1 MDLFEQIKK
10 PIESQLQEC
19 RSMFCDSLTHTTPL
33 LDQALTQVKARSG
46 KMMRPILVLL
56 SAKLFGSI
64 KENALQVAVAYE
76 TFHTASLIHDDV
88 VDESEERRGQKS
100 VNTSFDN
107 KVAVL
112 VGDFI
117 LAKTLQHLAATDIPQ
132 LIDILASAAQR
143 LSNGELLQ
151 LYNIS
156 NEVISEDTYYEIIR
170 NKTAALFTACATS
183 GAIVAGA
190 SEEDAELLRQYGENL
205 GICFQIKDDIFDY
218 EDANVGKPT
227 GNDMKEGKLTLPAI
241 YAVTHSN
248 GEMDEIVG
256 KVKQSKA
263 TEEEIATLVAFTKK
277 NGGIEYALAAMNEY
291 AKKAKH
297 MLDKFPESDTKTALL
312 AYVDLV
318 VERKY

>member
-19 RSMFCDSLTHTTPL
+19 RSVFCDSLTHTTPL

-56 SAKLFGSI
+56 SAKLFGMI
-64 KENALQVAVAYE
+64 KENAIQVAVAYE

-132 LIDILASAAQR
+132 LVDILASAAQR

-170 NKTAALFTACATS
+170 NKTAALFSACATS

-291 AKKAKH
+291 AQRAKH

-318 VERKY
+318 IERKY

>member
-291 AKKAKH
+291 AQKAKH

-318 VERKY
+318 VEREY

>member
-19 RSMFCDSLTHTTPL
+19 RSVFCDSLTHTTPL

-56 SAKLFGSI
+56 SAKLFGMI
-64 KENALQVAVAYE
+64 KENAIQVAVAYE

-132 LIDILASAAQR
+132 LVDILASAAQR

-170 NKTAALFTACATS
+170 NKTAALFSACATS

-263 TEEEIATLVAFTKK
+263 TEEEIATLVAFTKN

-291 AKKAKH
+291 AQKAKH

-318 VERKY
+318 IERKY

>member
-318 VERKY
+318 VEREY